1 MSEAN
6 AEKAM
11 ALIAEANDDLWIDQE
26 DDKVEGETN
35 E

>member
-1 MSEAN
+1 
-6 AEKAM
+6 M

-26 DDKVEGETN
+26 DDKVEGEAN